1 MDTLMHYLE
10 SIHPLS
16 DGLKAYLLK
25 NLKQRQIKKKDYLLK
40 AGHVSRHVCFILNGL
55 LRCFYVKSDIE
66 VSSWFMKE
74 GDVVFSIESF
84 YTQTPSYESIQ
95 ALEDTFI
102 FYIDYEELQYIYKEF
117 PEFNFI
123 GRELTIYYHKLWGQQ
138 LYSIRMCTGME
149 RYQWLLENHAELLKR
164 VPAKYLA
171 SYLDISEFTLS
182 KIKGQ
187 RQ

>member
-1 MDTLMHYLE
+1 MHYLA

-16 DGLKAYLLK
+16 DGLRAYLEK
-25 NLKQRQIKKKDYLLK
+25 NVKQRQINKKDYLLK

-55 LRCFYVKSDIE
+55 LRCFYVKDDIE

-84 YTQTPSYESIQ
+84 YAQEPSYESIQ
-95 ALEDTFI
+95 ALEDTYV
-102 FYIDYEELQYIYKEF
+102 FYLDYEELEYIYKQF
-117 PEFNFI
+117 PEFNYI
-123 GRELTIYYHKLWGQQ
+123 GRVLTIHYHKLWGQQ
-138 LYSIRMCTGME
+138 LYSIRMRTGRE
-149 RYQWLLENHAELLKR
+149 RYQWLLENHRDLLQR

-171 SYLDISEFTLS
+171 SYLDITEITLS